1 MPKVKI
7 PRKSTLIDMTAMC
20 DVSFLLLTFFML
32 TTQFKPDE
40 PVVVDTP
47 ASISETKL
55 MDDGVIT
62 LTMTKE
68 GKIFFSMPGQNTR
81 TAILEDMSQRY
92 KVPFTDEQ
100 IKTFAKME
108 SFGVPVAQLPALL
121 DLTPEQRKTFDQPGI
136 PMDTSKNELVG
147 WVEASMIAYS
157 AEKDEK
163 PKIAIKGDG
172 KAEYPSVKK
181 LIDAL
186 QAKNF
191 NTFYFITD
199 LEANPNKKKGEE

>member
-47 ASISETKL
+47 SSISETKL
-55 MDDGVIT
+55 MDDGVI
-62 LTMTKE
+62 LISMNKDGNIFYSMT
-68 GKIFFSMPGQNTR
+68 GQNTR
-81 TAILEDMSQRY
+81 VAILEDMSARY
-92 KVPFTDEQ
+92 KVPFNETQ
-100 IKTFAKME
+100 IKNFSKME
-108 SFGVPVAQLPALL
+108 SFGVPIAQLPALL
-121 DLTPEQRKTFDQPGI
+121 DLKPEDRKSFVQPGI
-136 PMDTSKNELVG
+136 PCDTSKNELVG
-147 WVEASMIAYS
+147 RVEAAMIAYT
-157 AEKDEK
+157 AEKDTK

-172 KAEYPSVKK
+172 KANFPAVKK

-199 LEANPNKKKGEE
+199 LEANPNKKKES